1 MQYSSRFWL
10 YAPFAA
16 VVIIATAVAYL
27 WWQTAGALEK
37 KLAEIKGRQ
46 AIPDITIDWKTVQIG
61 GFPFRVDANF
71 TGFELKGDGAYGPL
85 FWSTEKFALHAL
97 TYGRSRTVYE
107 AAGRQG
113 LGWTDAR
120 GVAHAIQFLPG
131 SLHGSSITDDR
142 GLGRFDL
149 DIANPGNKQFT
160 AARFQFHMRRD
171 GSNLNLMVRADSVTG
186 FGAPRKLVQA
196 YASLDK
202 ADAIAPFLRGEM
214 TWTMAM
220 GLWRGLGGK
229 ATLSQTVEPELAA
242 EILSPLY

>member
-10 YAPFAA
+10 YAPFAV
-16 VVIIATAVAYL
+16 VVILAVAVSFL
-27 WWQTAGALEK
+27 WWQAAGALEK
-37 KLAEIKGRQ
+37 QLAGIKGRQ
-46 AIPDITIDWKTVQIG
+46 AIPGITIDWKTAHVG

-71 TGFELKGDGAYGPL
+71 TGFEVKGDGAYGPL

-97 TYGRSRTVYE
+97 TYNRSKTVYE

-113 LGWTDAR
+113 LGWTDAK

-131 SLHGSSITDDR
+131 ALHGSSITNAD
-142 GLGRFDL
+142 GLVRFDL
-149 DIANPGNKQFT
+149 DIANPGNTQFT

-171 GSNLNLMVRADSVTG
+171 GPNLNLMVRADSVTG
-186 FGAPRKLVQA
+186 LGKPRKLVQA
-196 YASLDK
+196 YATLDK
-202 ADAIAPFLRGEM
+202 ASTTLPFLRGEM
-214 TWTMAM
+214 PWTMAL

-242 EILSPLY
+242 EALSPLY